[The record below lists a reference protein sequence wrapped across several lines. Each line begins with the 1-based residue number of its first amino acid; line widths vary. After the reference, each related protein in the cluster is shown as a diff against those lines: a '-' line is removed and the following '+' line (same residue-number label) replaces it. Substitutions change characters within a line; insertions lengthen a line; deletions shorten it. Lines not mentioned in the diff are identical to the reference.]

1 METAT
6 YLAPHETMEIHEMLN
21 FKTLCLAQ
29 SKMMQGLVFDRDLK
43 KLLQKDV
50 DMTIRHVRQM
60 QGLYEK
66 IRLSEDGGSHAGE

>member
-1 METAT
+1 
-6 YLAPHETMEIHEMLN
+6 MLN

-50 DMTIRHVRQM
+50 DMTIRHVRQL

-66 IRLSEDGGSHAGE
+66 IRLSEDGGAHAGE